1 MLTKQSRQF
10 EQWAQDKENL
20 TAIKARIAAEHQA
33 KIKNRS
39 ALTLSF
45 LGLGM
50 SAYTISMWMITNDM
64 DWMIV
69 FVVVASAATFGLIN
83 VKP

>member
-1 MLTKQSRQF
+1 MIKTINTK
-10 EQWAQDKENL
+10 
-20 TAIKARIAAEHQA
+20 AAEHQA

-39 ALTLSF
+39 ALTLSI

-64 DWMIV
+64 DWMIA
-69 FVVVASAATFGLIN
+69 FVVVSTSAFFGLIN

>member
-1 MLTKQSRQF
+1 MTF
-10 EQWAQDKENL
+10 
-20 TAIKARIAAEHQA
+20 KAKKAAEHQA

-39 ALTLSF
+39 ALTLSI
-45 LGLGM
+45 LGLGL

-64 DWMIV
+64 DWMV
-69 FVVVASAATFGLIN
+69 AFVVVSTSAFFGLIN